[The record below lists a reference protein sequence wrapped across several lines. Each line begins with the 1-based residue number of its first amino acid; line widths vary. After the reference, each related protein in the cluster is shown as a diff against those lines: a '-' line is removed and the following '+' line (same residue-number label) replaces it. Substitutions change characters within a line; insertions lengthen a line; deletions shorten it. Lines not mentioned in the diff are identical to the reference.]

1 MGGKTAMKV
10 ALSYPERVERLIVV
24 DMAPRAYEPHH
35 THLLDALG
43 RIDPEE
49 YDSRDAVDAALAED
63 VPSWP
68 IRQFLLKNLSYDGE
82 KYEWKMNLEAIRNH
96 YEALNERLDGESP
109 YEDPALFVR
118 GGASDYVTDEDTSD
132 IYQLFPGAQIET
144 IEGAGHWVHA
154 DQPEELARVVTSF
167 LSTE

>member
-10 ALSYPERVERLIVV
+10 ALSYPERVERLIVI

-35 THLLDALG
+35 THLLEALA

-49 YDSRDAVDAALAED
+49 YDSRDDVDAALADD

-68 IRQFLLKNLSYDGE
+68 IRQFLLKNLTYDGE
-82 KYEWKMNLEAIRNH
+82 KYEWKMNLEAIQNH
-96 YEALNERLDGESP
+96 YEALNERLDGERP

-118 GGASDYVTDEDTSD
+118 GGASDYVADEDTSD
-132 IYQLFPGAQIET
+132 IHKLFPGATIET

-154 DQPEELARVVTSF
+154 DRPEELAQVVTSF
-167 LSTE
+167 LATH